1 MEISPSRKRPR
12 PVISCLR
19 CREKK
24 LKCDRA
30 APCQNCWK
38 AGCRAECAYNQ
49 HPQSTESLPKAKRVQ
64 LSTERDGDD
73 QQPHSR
79 PGTGIIEDL
88 QQRVVKLEELLA
100 VRPHAGNFGPIRD
113 APVQS
118 SWPQSDSTLSTAPF
132 LGTLVV
138 KGSRTRYHGQNN
150 RVTLLNQ
157 FPDAK
162 AFINHCSEDSAL
174 VGLAKEVQFLQTKSL
189 APITSPQSLSG
200 LESFPELQHLL
211 SSLPPKSTCDKLLE
225 VYTTN
230 CEKTLRVIH
239 VPSFLRQYTSFWQD
253 SDHQSASSFVPLL
266 TAVLT
271 VAVSFDPQPSTLD
284 ESTSWDYLTKDATKS
299 LQVWLA
305 KLPRKQRVG
314 LATLQVETLLLIS
327 QQLRLVSPEELWKA
341 SGSLVRSGMVMGLH
355 VNLSQ
360 STNLSFYQ
368 AECRRRLWITIIEL
382 DLQASI
388 TSGMPVM
395 TPELDFGPLTPLNIH
410 DVDFDEPTS
419 KPPSPSPLS
428 GETDSLAQITLAT
441 SLAHRIRVM
450 KTVQHTNPHDNLGE
464 RVKQGLRLEKYIS
477 DVPTQLK
484 PNHNTESARPAF
496 VLNQVLLDIFLRRP
510 LLCLFRPVIT
520 HISHDDPSFHEIRGA
535 CLDSSLAILS
545 YQDHFDPQFAD
556 LDLSNSTPYWDIFHM
571 LCQHDILWAALSVCE
586 HMRLPMKTPTASSPA
601 NDVTESR
608 ISRIPTPS
616 KAGLTRMIE
625 NTIDSFT
632 RRIHNKGNNVKD
644 LILLTVVL
652 QSVRARGSEE
662 QKERSMLQGA
672 KNTLTAC
679 RQQLLSMTTQPSLSS
694 DMPDLAQMVQSS
706 ETLTQL
712 QDTGQRLST
721 SQPQIPDTMQ
731 LPSQTTAEFENFVDD
746 LFAFDDGSFMWNI

>member
-1 MEISPSRKRPR
+1 MMEISSSRKRPR
-12 PVISCLR
+12 PVVSCLR

-30 APCQNCWK
+30 APCQNCSK
-38 AGCRAECAYNQ
+38 AGCRAECTYNQ
-49 HPQSTESLPKAKRVQ
+49 LLQSSESLPKVKRVQ
-64 LSTERDGDD
+64 LSTEREGDD
-73 QQPHSR
+73 QQTQSR
-79 PGTGIIEDL
+79 SGTGIIEDL

-100 VRPHAGNFGPIRD
+100 VRPHAGNLDPMRD
-113 APVQS
+113 ALVQS
-118 SWPQSDSTLSTAPF
+118 SWPRSDSTLTTSPS

-138 KGSRTRYHGQNN
+138 KGSRARYHGQNN

-162 AFINHCSEDSAL
+162 AFINHCFEDSAL

-189 APITSPQSLSG
+189 APITTPESLS
-200 LESFPELQHLL
+200 EMDSSPALQQLL

-230 CEKTLRVIH
+230 CERTLRVIH
-239 VPSFLRQYTSFWQD
+239 VPSFLRQCSSFWQD
-253 SDHQSASSFVPLL
+253 PDHHSASSFVPLL

-271 VAVSFDPQPSTLD
+271 VAVSFDPEPSTPN
-284 ESTSWDYLTKDATKS
+284 ESSSWDYLAKDATPS
-299 LQVWLA
+299 LQAWLSN
-305 KLPRKQRVG
+305 LPRKHRID

-327 QQLRLVSPEELWKA
+327 QELHLVPSEELWKA

-368 AECRRRLWITIIEL
+368 AECRRRLWITIVEL

-395 TPELDFGPLTPLNIH
+395 TPQLDFGPLTPLNIN
-410 DVDFDEPTS
+410 DVDFDESTS
-419 KPPSPSPLS
+419 KSPSPRPLV
-428 GETDSLAQITLAT
+428 EDTDSLSLITLAT

-450 KTVQHTNPHDNLGE
+450 NTVQQTNPRDNLSE

-477 DVPTQLK
+477 DVPAQLK
-484 PNHNTESARPAF
+484 LDHDTESARPAS
-496 VLNQVLLDIFLRRP
+496 VLSHVLLDIFLRRP
-510 LLCLFRPVIT
+510 LLYLLRPAIT

-556 LDLSNSTPYWDIFHM
+556 LDVSNTTAYWDIFYT
-571 LCQHDILWAALSVCE
+571 LCQHDILQAALSVCE
-586 HMRLPMKTPTASSPA
+586 HMRLPTKTLVAASPTR
-601 NDVTESR
+601 DVTEPR
-608 ISRIPTPS
+608 NSRIPIPGR
-616 KAGLTRMIE
+616 AGLTRIIE
-625 NTIDSFT
+625 NTIGSLT
-632 RRIHNKGNNVKD
+632 RRVHCRGNNIKD

-652 QSVRARGSEE
+652 QSIRARGSPE
-662 QKERSMLQGA
+662 QKEVSMLQGA
-672 KNTLTAC
+672 TNTLTAC
-679 RQQLLSMTTQPSLSS
+679 RQHLLSIATQHTLTS
-694 DMPDLAQMVQSS
+694 DLPNLAQLVI
-706 ETLTQL
+706 TF
-712 QDTGQRLST
+712 RL
-721 SQPQIPDTMQ
+721 
-731 LPSQTTAEFENFVDD
+731 L
-746 LFAFDDGSFMWNI
+746 